1 MDYKVPKK
9 NWDELPSEIMEVIV
23 ERLSVPDRIRMSP
36 VSKYW
41 GAISSQKHIPT
52 APQIPWR
59 ILLYSGITDLR
70 FFDMSVRKHITLNLP
85 KRLQRTVCCGSSK
98 GWLAMV
104 DLLLRSSKPKPYQSD
119 MFLFNP
125 VSGEM
130 HKLPSLSTIPCYQEF
145 IKEAEKRGKGSTNMS
160 FVQRIELSSA
170 KVSECIVAGAF
181 KPSNTTSTIVAI
193 CKPRSWRWTIFD
205 SKSEDENFRFIDF
218 LFNKSQVLHVMG
230 TAKHIEN
237 YNLKLAAENYSY
249 NLNLAAGCE
258 VKLKI
263 IPCAHRRFEVGT
275 ELEKLYYELYLV
287 ESTSN
292 EILLIKKFHDRS
304 VTKSFYLFKMDSRTG
319 LWRRLYNIDDQVLFI
334 SSRGSE
340 SVSAKDFARFK
351 GNCIHFAE
359 DAEYRRVIEKQWFEI
374 FSRDSGVFYLEDGR
388 IEKSLHS
395 AGSPLISSV
404 RWFTPIL

>member
-1 MDYKVPKK
+1 MDYKVPKR
-9 NWDELPSEIMEVIV
+9 NWDDLPSEIMEDIV
-23 ERLSVPDRIRMSP
+23 ERLSVSDRIRMSI

-52 APQIPWR
+52 APQIPWQ

-70 FFDMSVRKHITLNLP
+70 FFDMSVRKNIKLNLP

-125 VSGEM
+125 VSGQM

-145 IKEAEKRGKGSTNMS
+145 IKEAEKR
-160 FVQRIELSSA
+160 
-170 KVSECIVAGAF
+170 
-181 KPSNTTSTIVAI
+181 
-193 CKPRSWRWTIFD
+193 
-205 SKSEDENFRFIDF
+205 
-218 LFNKSQVLHVMG
+218 
-230 TAKHIEN
+230 
-237 YNLKLAAENYSY
+237 
-249 NLNLAAGCE
+249 GCE

-275 ELEKLYYELYLV
+275 ELEKLYYKLYLV

-334 SSRGSE
+334 TSRGSA

-359 DAEYRRVIEKQWFEI
+359 DAEYHRVIEKQWFEF